1 MNKKI
6 VSDSIF
12 NNLQKQSMN
21 FLIQSI
27 IFVTPAFDK
36 DKIFQINL
44 NKL

>member
-6 VSDSIF
+6 VSDVIF
-12 NNLQKQSMN
+12 NNLQKQSIH

-27 IFVTPAFDK
+27 IVVTPVFDK